1 MSAVTCRGHREKML
15 LLLVVL
21 LPVVVAV
28 ALLRMMKAR
37 EEPRSGQESHLQRHG
52 AVRRAVDEKDRLAVP
67 TQFDIETI
75 DDAVLGLFPLGDQRA
90 AAILAN
96 G

>member
-1 MSAVTCRGHREKML
+1 MRSLHNRQVQAGVLHYRTGSGCDAYAVGQLRTTPSYEQYPHPEPVEGRGY
-15 LLLVVL
+15 LV
-21 LPVVVAV
+21 A
-28 ALLRMMKAR
+28 
-37 EEPRSGQESHLQRHG
+37 HLN
-52 AVRRAVDEKDRLAVP
+52 VEKDRLAVP